1 MNNMLNKEDQLA
13 LIQSKIY
20 EIRGRRVMI
29 DNDLAE
35 LYDVETKNLKGSL
48 TILCLS

>member
-20 EIRGRRVMI
+20 VIRGQKVML
-29 DNDLAE
+29 DFVAP
-35 LYDVETKNLKGSL
+35 
-48 TILCLS
+48 